1 MPRKCVDVGHMP
13 PSEPL
18 KLDLTPGDRTS
29 ALWGKLMDYHRKKL
43 AQLRQRNDHVM
54 TEDKRNKL
62 LGQIAETKAFLDLNE
77 KPFV

>member
-1 MPRKCVDVGHMP
+1 MGHMP

-43 AQLRQRNDHVM
+43 DLLRIRNDKDM
-54 TEDKRNKL
+54 SEEKRNKL
-62 LGQIAETKAFLDLNE
+62 LGQIAETKAFLSLDN